1 MNQAIRKLSGLLV
14 LPVLLAALLL
24 LPVRANAAE
33 AYECYAELPVSVEL
47 NGESDEQFHVTI
59 DCGEGQPLPDEAADG
74 LMIAGDAS
82 GVFHNFHF
90 TEPGDYV
97 YTVRQESA
105 DTEHMTYDGTVY
117 IVTIRVTNAEGGGL
131 QHEIWATTD
140 DAPDTKV
147 EELRFLNTYAPPVP
161 TPETTPSAEPTPVPD
176 PGHPDIADAIKDGT
190 WGATPT
196 PTAAPWFVPQTSDT
210 FPLVGVLAVLI
221 VAAVAIVALIVGKK
235 RKGKQDNQ

>member
-1 MNQAIRKLSGLLV
+1 
-14 LPVLLAALLL
+14 
-24 LPVRANAAE
+24 
-33 AYECYAELPVSVEL
+33 
-47 NGESDEQFHVTI
+47 
-59 DCGEGQPLPDEAADG
+59 
-74 LMIAGDAS
+74 
-82 GVFHNFHF
+82 
-90 TEPGDYV
+90 
-97 YTVRQESA
+97 
-105 DTEHMTYDGTVY
+105 MTYDGTVY
-117 IVTIRVTNAEGGGL
+117 TVTIRVTNAEGGGL

-161 TPETTPSAEPTPVPD
+161 TPETTPSDEPTPVPD

-221 VAAVAIVALIVGKK
+221 VAAVAIVALLVGKK
-235 RKGKQDNQ
+235 RKNKQDNQRSDKNEYKHHT